1 MQMICSTPALSRDI
15 GPVRVLLQCMA
26 RMFSAAPHRFVLLL
40 YLILAGLIVLPVS
53 ARAER
58 ISQTIDNANLWRLR
72 GSIHPHARAEFD
84 RGVVD
89 GSLPLEGMKLVFQ
102 LTPAQQSSLDTLLR
116 QQLDPSSPNYHRWLT
131 PEQYGERFGVSA
143 SDMSRAAG
151 WLRQQGFTAIIPARS
166 RTWIAF
172 NGSAAQVESAFQT
185 PIHQYLVN
193 GKMHYAN
200 AAEPS
205 LPSAFRGVVMAISA
219 LNDFRPRPHSV
230 KSVHPHYTSSI
241 SGKHFLAPDDFAT
254 IYDIQGLYGSG
265 INGSGE
271 AIAVMGQADLSK
283 DSNHNNQYDVQTF
296 RIASNLAPAD
306 LQVILVPGQS
316 DPGSNTGDQDEAN
329 LDLEWSGAVA
339 RNASLIY
346 VNSKN
351 ALFTSL
357 PYAVD
362 QNLAPVL
369 SISYG
374 LCEAQFSSGD
384 IATLTA
390 TAQQANAQGQTIVAS
405 SGDSGPADCDY
416 STDPNNPVT
425 SATHGYAVDVPAS
438 LPYVTGMGGTEFSEG
453 DGTGATQ
460 YWNGTNNSNNG
471 SAISYIP
478 EMVWNDTVTDGSL
491 AASGGGI
498 STLFAKPSWQTGAGV
513 PADGQRD
520 VPDLAL
526 SSSADHDG
534 YLICSRSSCVTGY
547 RRSDQTLNV
556 IGGTSAAT
564 PTFAGIVALL
574 VQQTNQPQGNVN
586 PILYGLATNSSNSF
600 HDITTGDNMVP
611 CTQGSKDC
619 PASGMIGYS
628 AGPGYDLT
636 TGLGSV
642 DVGALAAAWNGPVNP
657 DFRVTAQSTSLA
669 ITAGTP
675 VTDLLT
681 VTGLAGYSS
690 GVNLT
695 CTVSSTLTTTSCTVN
710 PGSVTPGGTATL
722 TVTAS
727 TLSAKL
733 RVNPFL
739 HLGWQMASGL
749 VFAAGLLFTRTSRR
763 GPQRRKLSRHGTL
776 FGLFILCLLLGTVSC
791 GGGSGSTNSPQPSSP
806 PPQSGTVTVQAS
818 SGSLNHTVLISVTV
832 D

>member
-1 MQMICSTPALSRDI
+1 M
-15 GPVRVLLQCMA
+15 LLQRMA
-26 RMFSAAPHRFVLLL
+26 RSFSVGPRGFALLL
-40 YLILAGLIVLPVS
+40 CLTLASTLIFSPGT

-58 ISQTIDNANLWRLR
+58 IPQAIDNANLWRLR
-72 GSIHPHARAEFD
+72 GSVPPPARAEFD
-84 RGVVD
+84 RGAVD
-89 GSLPLEGMKLVFQ
+89 GSLPMEGMKLVFQ
-102 LTPAQQSSLDTLLR
+102 LTPEQHSGLDTLLR
-116 QQLDPSSPNYHRWLT
+116 EQLDPSSPNYHKWLT
-131 PEQYGERFGVSA
+131 PEQYAERFGVSS
-143 SDMSRAAG
+143 SDISRAEG

-166 RTWIAF
+166 RTWIGF
-172 NGSAAQVESAFQT
+172 NGSAVQVEAAFHT
-185 PIHQYLVN
+185 PIHYYLIN

-219 LNDFRPRPHSV
+219 LNDFRPRPHAIV
-230 KSVHPHYTSSI
+230 KSVYPHYTSSV

-254 IYDIQGLYGSG
+254 IYDIQGLYGGG

-296 RIASNLAPAD
+296 RSASNLAAAD

-316 DPGSNTGDQDEAN
+316 DPGSNTDDQDEAN

-357 PYAVD
+357 QYAVD
-362 QNLAPVL
+362 QNLAPVI

-374 LCEAQFSSGD
+374 LCEAQLSSTD
-384 IATLTA
+384 VATLTA
-390 TAQQANAQGQTIVAS
+390 TAQQANAQGQTIVSS

-416 STDPNNPVT
+416 SSDPNKPVT

-453 DGTGATQ
+453 DATGATQ

-478 EMVWNDTVTDGSL
+478 EMVWNDTATDGFLS
-491 AASGGGI
+491 ASGGGV
-498 STLFAKPSWQTGAGV
+498 STLFTKPSWQTGTGV

-526 SSSADHDG
+526 NSSADHDG

-556 IGGTSAAT
+556 IGGTSAAA
-564 PTFAGIVALL
+564 PPFAGIIALL

-586 PILYGLATNSSNSF
+586 PILYGLAASSPNAF
-600 HDITTGDNMVP
+600 HDITTGNNMVP
-611 CTQGSKDC
+611 CTQGSTDC

-642 DVGALAAAWNGPVNP
+642 DVGALAAAWNGPTNP
-657 DFRVTAQSTSLA
+657 DFSVTAQSASLTITS
-669 ITAGTP
+669 GTP
-675 VTDLLT
+675 VTDVLT

-690 GVNLT
+690 GVSLT
-695 CTVSSTLTTTSCTVN
+695 CAVSSTLTTTSCTVN

-727 TLSAKL
+727 PLSAKL

-739 HLGWQMASGL
+739 RLGWQLASGF

-763 GPQRRKLSRHGTL
+763 DKRHRKFGRQGTL
-776 FGLFILCLLLGTVSC
+776 LGLFLICMLLGTVSC
-791 GGGSGSTNSPQPSSP
+791 GGGSGSTSAPQQSSPQP
-806 PPQSGTVTVQAS
+806 QNGTVIVQAT

-832 D
+832 N

>member
-1 MQMICSTPALSRDI
+1 
-15 GPVRVLLQCMA
+15 MA
-26 RMFSAAPHRFVLLL
+26 RIFPVTPRGFALLL
-40 YLILAGLIVLPVS
+40 CLTLAGIFVFSPVA

-58 ISQTIDNANLWRLR
+58 VPQTIDNTNLWRLR

-84 RGVVD
+84 RGAVD
-89 GSLPLEGMKLVFQ
+89 GSLPMEGMKLVFQ

-265 INGSGE
+265 INGSGA

-296 RIASNLAPAD
+296 RSASNLAAAN

-316 DPGSNTGDQDEAN
+316 DPGSNTSDQDEAN
-329 LDLEWSGAVA
+329 LDLEWAGAVA
-339 RNASLIY
+339 RNATLIY

-357 PYAVD
+357 QYAVD
-362 QNLAPVL
+362 QNLAPVI

-374 LCEAQFSSGD
+374 LCEAQFSSTD

-390 TAQQANAQGQTIVAS
+390 AAQQANAQGQTIVAS

-416 STDPNNPVT
+416 NTDPNNPVK

-438 LPYVTGMGGTEFSEG
+438 FPYVTGMGGTEFSEG
-453 DGTGATQ
+453 DDTGATQ
-460 YWNGTNNSNNG
+460 YWSGTNNGNGG
-471 SAISYIP
+471 SALSYIP
-478 EMVWNDTVTDGSL
+478 EMVWNDTVADGSL
-491 AASGGGI
+491 SASGGGV
-498 STLFAKPSWQTGAGV
+498 STLFSKPSWQAGAGV

-526 SSSADHDG
+526 NSSADHDG
-534 YLICSRSSCVTGY
+534 YLICSRSSCVNGF

-556 IGGTSAAT
+556 IGGTSAAA

-574 VQQTNQPQGNVN
+574 IQQTNQPQGNVN
-586 PILYGLATNSSNSF
+586 PILYGLAASSPTVF
-600 HDITTGDNMVP
+600 HDIITGDNMVP

-619 PASGMIGYS
+619 PNGGMIGFS

-642 DVGALAAAWNGPVNP
+642 DVGALAAAWNGPTNP
-657 DFRVTAQSTSLA
+657 DFRLTAQSASLTLTRGA
-669 ITAGTP
+669 PT
-675 VTDLLT
+675 TDLLT
-681 VTGLAGYSS
+681 VTGLAGYSL

-695 CTVSSTLTTTSCTVN
+695 CTVSSTLTNTTCSVSPADIN
-710 PGSVTPGGTATL
+710 PNGTATL

-727 TLSAKL
+727 PLSARL
-733 RVNPFL
+733 RPNPL
-739 HLGWQMASGL
+739 LQIGWEVANCL
-749 VFAAGLLFTRTSRR
+749 VFAAGLLFAKNSRR
-763 GPQRRKLSRHGTL
+763 ESRRRKSSRHPSVL
-776 FGLFILCLLLGTVSC
+776 GLFTICVLLGTVSC
-791 GGGSGSTNSPQPSSP
+791 GGGSSANNPPQSSP
-806 PPQSGTVTVQAS
+806 PAPQSGTITLQAT
-818 SGSLNHTVLISVTV
+818 SGSLNHSLQIGVAV

>member
-1 MQMICSTPALSRDI
+1 
-15 GPVRVLLQCMA
+15 
-26 RMFSAAPHRFVLLL
+26 
-40 YLILAGLIVLPVS
+40 
-53 ARAER
+53 
-58 ISQTIDNANLWRLR
+58 
-72 GSIHPHARAEFD
+72 
-84 RGVVD
+84 
-89 GSLPLEGMKLVFQ
+89 
-102 LTPAQQSSLDTLLR
+102 
-116 QQLDPSSPNYHRWLT
+116 
-131 PEQYGERFGVSA
+131 
-143 SDMSRAAG
+143 
-151 WLRQQGFTAIIPARS
+151 
-166 RTWIAF
+166 
-172 NGSAAQVESAFQT
+172 
-185 PIHQYLVN
+185 
-193 GKMHYAN
+193 MHYAN
-200 AAEPS
+200 AAEAS

-219 LNDFRPRPHSV
+219 LNDFRPRPHAVV
-230 KSVHPHYTSSI
+230 KSVHPHYTSDI

-265 INGSGE
+265 IDGSGE
-271 AIAVMGQADLSK
+271 AIAVMGQADLST

-296 RIASNLAPAD
+296 RSASNLAAAD

-329 LDLEWSGAVA
+329 LDLDWSGAVA
-339 RNASLIY
+339 RDASLIY

-357 PYAVD
+357 QYAVD
-362 QNLAPVL
+362 QNLAPVI

-374 LCEAQFSSGD
+374 LCEAQFSSTD

-416 STDPNNPVT
+416 STDPNNPVK

-438 LPYVTGMGGTEFSEG
+438 FPYVTGMGGTEFNEG

-478 EMVWNDTVTDGSL
+478 EMAWNDTVTDGSL
-491 AASGGGI
+491 AASGGGV
-498 STLFAKPSWQTGAGV
+498 STLFTKPSWQTGAGV

-556 IGGTSAAT
+556 IGGTSTAT

-586 PILYGLATNSSNSF
+586 PILYGLAASSPNAF
-600 HDITTGDNMVP
+600 RDIITGDNMVP
-611 CTQGSKDC
+611 CTQGSTDC

-657 DFRVTAQSTSLA
+657 DFRVTAQSASLA
-669 ITAGTP
+669 ITRGTP

-681 VTGLAGYSS
+681 VTGLAGYSA

-695 CTVSSTLTTTSCTVN
+695 CTVSSALTNTTCSVN

-722 TVTAS
+722 SVTA
-727 TLSAKL
+727 TPLSAKS
-733 RVNPFL
+733 RGNPFL
-739 HLGWQMASGL
+739 HLGWQLASGF
-749 VFAAGLLFTRTSRR
+749 VFAAGLFLSQASRR
-763 GPQRRKLSRHGTL
+763 DPRRRKSSRYGTL
-776 FGLFILCLLLGTVSC
+776 LGLFMICVLLGTVSC
-791 GGGSGSTNSPQPSSP
+791 GGGSGSTSAPQQSSPQ
-806 PPQSGTVTVQAS
+806 PQSGTVTLQAT

-832 D
+832 N

>member
-1 MQMICSTPALSRDI
+1 
-15 GPVRVLLQCMA
+15 MA
-26 RMFSAAPHRFVLLL
+26 RIFPVTPRGFALLL
-40 YLILAGLIVLPVS
+40 CLTLAGIFVFSPVA

-58 ISQTIDNANLWRLR
+58 VPQTIDNTNLWRLR

-84 RGVVD
+84 RGAVD
-89 GSLPLEGMKLVFQ
+89 GSLPMEGMKLVFQ
-102 LTPAQQSSLDTLLR
+102 LTPEQQSSLDTLLR
-116 QQLDPSSPNYHRWLT
+116 QQLDPSSPNYHKWLT
-131 PEQYGERFGVSA
+131 PEQYAERFGA
-143 SDMSRAAG
+143 SSNDISRAAG

-166 RTWIAF
+166 RTWVGF
-172 NGSAAQVESAFQT
+172 NGSAAQVESACQT

-193 GKMHYAN
+193 GEMHYAN

-205 LPSAFRGVVMAISA
+205 LPSAFRGVVMAISG
-219 LNDFRPRPHSV
+219 LNDFRPRPHAVV
-230 KSVHPHYTSSI
+230 KSVYPHYTSSI

-265 INGSGE
+265 INGSGA

-296 RIASNLAPAD
+296 RSASNLAAAN

-346 VNSKN
+346 VNSNN

-357 PYAVD
+357 QYAVD
-362 QNLAPVL
+362 QNLAPVI

-374 LCEAQFSSGD
+374 LCEFDFSSGD
-384 IATLTA
+384 VATLTA
-390 TAQQANAQGQTIVAS
+390 MGQQANAQGQTIVAS
-405 SGDSGPADCDY
+405 SGDSGPADCDI
-416 STDPNNPVT
+416 SSDPNNPVK
-425 SATHGYAVDVPAS
+425 SATHGLWVDVPAS
-438 LPYVTGMGGTEFSEG
+438 LPYVTGMGGTEFNEG
-453 DGTGATQ
+453 DGT
-460 YWNGTNNSNNG
+460 YWNSTNNSNNG

-491 AASGGGI
+491 SASGGGV
-498 STLFAKPSWQTGAGV
+498 STLFTKPSWQTGTGV

-556 IGGTSAAT
+556 IGGTSTAA

-574 VQQTNQPQGNVN
+574 VQQTNQPQGNIN
-586 PILYGLATNSSNSF
+586 PILYGLAASSPNAF
-600 HDITTGDNMVP
+600 HDITTGNNMVP

-727 TLSAKL
+727 PLSAKL
-733 RVNPFL
+733 HANPFSRP
-739 HLGWQMASGL
+739 GWQMASGL
-749 VFAAGLLFTRTSRR
+749 VFAVGLLFTRASCRDPR
-763 GPQRRKLSRHGTL
+763 RRKLNRRSTL
-776 FGLFILCLLLGTVSC
+776 LGLVILCVLLGTVSC
-791 GGGSGSTNSPQPSSP
+791 GGGSGSTSAPQPSSP
-806 PPQSGTVTVQAS
+806 PPQSGTVTVQAT